1 MLPSRRGVDVIDG
14 QVQTPLVRNS
24 KLVPMG
30 SAILRRFE
38 SNFPFQVDVPCSKEV
53 VIRIGVKSSDSGHAK
68 FRVVS
73 DDLVRRLLLRVQ
85 RKNAPIFLF
94 EFMLRCADAETV
106 VMQAFPI
113 FPVSKFCIV
122 SIFMGGG
129 EYRSYGHYKKC
140 LYDTGH

>member
-30 SAILRRFE
+30 STIFRRFE
-38 SNFPFQVDVPCSKEV
+38 SNFPFQVYVPCSKEA
-53 VIRIGVKSSDSGHAK
+53 VIRIGVKSSDGHAK

-85 RKNAPIFLF
+85 RKKWSYLSVCAHASSC
-94 EFMLRCADAETV
+94 RCRNGSHAGIPYISCQQILHRID
-106 VMQAFPI
+106 I
-113 FPVSKFCIV
+113 
-122 SIFMGGG
+122 
-129 EYRSYGHYKKC
+129 YGRR
-140 LYDTGH
+140 